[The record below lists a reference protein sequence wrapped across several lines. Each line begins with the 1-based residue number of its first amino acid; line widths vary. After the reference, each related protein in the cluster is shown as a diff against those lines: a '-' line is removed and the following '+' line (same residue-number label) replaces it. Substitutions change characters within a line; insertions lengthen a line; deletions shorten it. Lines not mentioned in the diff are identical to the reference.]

1 MGSISISLYHWSMNS
16 DEGLEEKML
25 KKESLNKLSKRKIDT
40 YKVFICF
47 LLFWTFFGYS
57 PPSTFSENRNIA
69 LENRLEAYIEEYEH
83 HIAGLATIVIDQNE
97 IIYKMK
103 GYSNIEE
110 QIMVNENTVFE
121 WASVSKIL
129 IWISVLQLVET
140 GQLDLEANIETFLPK
155 DFRSKTNFD
164 EPITIRHLMNH
175 TAGFDDSY
183 TDLMIHRSNK
193 KKSLREVLEEADI
206 KQVFPPG
213 DVVAYSNYGSG
224 LAAYIVEEI
233 SGLDYREYVQ
243 RNIFEVLQMTKTAI
257 DPEQDDNEWVKE
269 QREEVQGYS
278 NALQLI
284 EPNFYSIPMYPTGSV
299 MGTAADLQKLVQALL
314 DTDGIPLFKDEK
326 TIDLMFEPTLYYP
339 KTSIPRVANGLFYLP
354 SNSQNVYGHGG
365 NSFAFSSSFYIDRK
379 ERIGVLVLTNIKDES
394 TFTAGIPEIIF
405 GEYAHVENDK
415 NLEQSSRWEGIY
427 EPARLP
433 RHGFSKVYG
442 LILRS
447 HTKQNGTNDLNIND
461 LFYEQLGPGIYK
473 TVDDFSMYSLDI
485 YSEHLQA
492 KKMLSNTYSDLLLV
506 PYYKH
511 ILEWG
516 GIILGLLAVM
526 FSFIYVIITIFRRI
540 WNKKPLHRL
549 VFAQHILNLFM
560 FTNVL
565 WIVYKT
571 LSMVSYSHLKPLLT
585 LNLIYIIIALG
596 MSACLIGKIT
606 SKRLLKHERLVWI
619 VSIVFTFILCV
630 NLLYWEFYF

>member
-1 MGSISISLYHWSMNS
+1 MSNH
-16 DEGLEEKML
+16 
-25 KKESLNKLSKRKIDT
+25 KIAT
-40 YKVFICF
+40 FKVFICF

-57 PPSTFSENRNIA
+57 PQSTFSENENID
-69 LENRLEAYIEEYEH
+69 LENSLEAYIEEQEH

-97 IIYKMK
+97 IIHKME

-110 QIMVNENTVFE
+110 QIMVDENTVFE

-140 GQLDLEANIETFLPK
+140 GKLDLETDIETFLPK

-164 EPITIRHLMNH
+164 DPITMRHLMNH

-183 TDLMIHRSNK
+183 TDLMIHRPSK

-213 DVVAYSNYGSG
+213 DVVSYSNYGSG

-243 RNIFEVLQMTKTAI
+243 RNIFEPLQMTRTAI

-269 QREEVQGYS
+269 QRKEVQGYS

-284 EPNFYSIPMYPTGSV
+284 EPNFYSIPMYPIGSV
-299 MGTAADLQKLVQALL
+299 MGTAADLQKLLQALL
-314 DTDGIPLFKDEK
+314 DKDGTPLFKNKK
-326 TIDLMFEPTLYYP
+326 TIDSMFEPTLYYP
-339 KTSIPRVANGLFYLP
+339 ETNIPRVANGLFYLP
-354 SNSQNVYGHGG
+354 SNSRNVYGHAG

-405 GEYAHVENDK
+405 GEYTHVENDR
-415 NLEQSSRWEGIY
+415 NLENSSRWEGIY

-447 HTKQNGTNDLNIND
+447 HTKQDGANDLNIND
-461 LFYEQLGPGIYK
+461 LYYEQIGPGIYK
-473 TVDDFSMYSLDI
+473 TEDDFSMYSLDI

-492 KKMLSNTYSDLLLV
+492 GRILSNTYSDLLHV

-526 FSFIYVIITIFRRI
+526 FSFIYVIITIFRRR
-540 WNKKPLHRL
+540 WNKKYLHRL
-549 VFAQHILNLFM
+549 VLAQHILNIFM

-565 WIVYKT
+565 WIVYKA
-571 LSMVSYSHLKPLLT
+571 LSMVSYSFLEPLLS
-585 LNLIYIIIALG
+585 LNLIYIIIAFI
-596 MSACLIGKIT
+596 MSGCLIVKIK
-606 SKRLLKHERLVWI
+606 SKMLHRQERLVW
-619 VSIVFTFILCV
+619 VVTIVFTFILCA